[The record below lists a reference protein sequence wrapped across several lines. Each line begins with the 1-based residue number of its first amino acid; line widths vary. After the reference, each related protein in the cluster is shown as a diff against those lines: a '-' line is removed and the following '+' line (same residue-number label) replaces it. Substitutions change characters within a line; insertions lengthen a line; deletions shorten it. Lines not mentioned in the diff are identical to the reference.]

1 MPTSSHVSDPPR
13 IPTVEDSVAVSTDI
27 WARDLRALFEH
38 AKDRFGDVSWE
49 SEDGGERI
57 WGHKAVIYARA
68 PKAFKEQ
75 YFITRSL
82 TRSPS
87 PANGYFLPPL
97 FPSSRPSSPPSSFR
111 RPSTIAATQSS
122 LSVASHA
129 SDNTLR
135 APSTGPDGILRLT
148 HGDTPELFQA
158 QLEWIYTGEGFGNV
172 VEWISAEDETS
183 IPVPSTSSPNPG
195 LGLGLGLGGSLR
207 DSLGRRGGLAERREK
222 MGQDLT
228 YMWRS
233 KLYADVR
240 IHLSPDPIS
249 MSDGSDSDSSVDSL
263 SSTAIF
269 TSHRFIL
276 ASRSPYFASVLLNPS
291 SFRPSTADIHLP
303 TPPFTPAAL
312 HFCLGYMYA
321 GHLDFSNR
329 SFDLGTAFQIHRAAA
344 YLQLDTLIN
353 EIESRIAWDFC
364 HGLDWEKCHCR
375 KCAARVARVWRFA
388 SAPEVAAIRLA
399 SRTRAYLIRGWGE
412 TWGREVGLLD
422 KSDREAFVRDV
433 TRTINPSNVVSAFK
447 AVLSIRHRIE
457 SGIRM
462 RGREASAWVDPLET
476 MIDQVETHVRNVL
489 INQFSVLAEGD
500 ELWDLVSGKDF
511 STDLLELI
519 MREIVA
525 GVGTSQGCVEGPRVY
540 QALVSSILL
549 KVDPDTLEAALSP
562 RSRSR
567 QQVESA
573 REGIL
578 AHVRRRWMQVRDA
591 GGFNE
596 LDAWA
601 LKEISDEI
609 SVPVDDLIITSPPPS
624 AKKTPKPPL
633 RSGITRTTSRIQG
646 LSDAASVKTSV
657 SRASHLSK
665 STVRNGSLD
674 RPTTPPDSASGLKRL
689 RLSSSAS
696 TSSAAS
702 LAKPGPSRLSQSQEV
717 IAVPPARSP
726 TAVKAGPKVPIGGG
740 RVKATAAKFETGRT
754 SPSPSSKPSPRAPMT
769 GGVKPLLTRTS
780 ASKTPASSP
789 GEGLLKATTSSRA
802 PSIASV
808 KTTKTTRSTATTA
821 TTVPS
826 KPRVTPRP
834 AVDVRPT
841 RTRVDSQSTIASVR
855 SKIQPVDSPST
866 TSAAKRAVAQRPQAT
881 KPTPSP
887 LSNGRRSPSVM
898 TTVSTRSKAPIP
910 RITTPK
916 INTPKTEPGSSRIRT
931 SSTATTASTRSR
943 ISTLTTRDTIPPV
956 PTNLVKPSPPVPKL
970 NPSRLGPPSTTTTSR
985 AFPSRPS
992 HSSQPP
998 TTKTKIRS
1006 PSSSTDDGPGAQT
1019 PRQSE
1024 ISHPIIREGSGSS
1037 IPSPLMINSKLPP
1050 PPPISI
1056 RQPRKVSSSS
1066 IRSTHTISGSILR
1079 PHPASA
1085 FDPPKRQ
1092 DFASAPS
1099 ALPSI
1104 RITEGTTPF
1113 SGPGISLHVGI
1124 PCIVSLTTKRARFKA
1139 QVKYIGTLVGRK
1151 GPWVGVE
1158 TDDLT
1163 KYEVS
1168 TLPSGAMDG
1177 IHYFSLSLPDLSNG
1191 MPESER
1197 IARQRKIEIIREGL
1211 KRSKFSNVGSGSEI
1225 RGTNR
1230 GRGKRSVSPFIGSNG
1245 LGWEGFDNPR
1255 ALFVRPN
1262 EVVFVMGAE

>member
-1 MPTSSHVSDPPR
+1 
-13 IPTVEDSVAVSTDI
+13 VEDSVAVSTDI

-195 LGLGLGLGGSLR
+195 LGL
-207 DSLGRRGGLAERREK
+207 GGLAERREK

-422 KSDREAFVRDV
+422 KSDREALVRDV
-433 TRTINPSNVVSAFK
+433 TRTISPSNVVSAFK
-447 AVLSIRHRIE
+447 ALLSIRHRIE

-489 INQFSVLAEGD
+489 INQFSVVAEGD

-591 GGFNE
+591 G
-596 LDAWA
+596 
-601 LKEISDEI
+601 
-609 SVPVDDLIITSPPPS
+609 
-624 AKKTPKPPL
+624 
-633 RSGITRTTSRIQG
+633 
-646 LSDAASVKTSV
+646 
-657 SRASHLSK
+657 
-665 STVRNGSLD
+665 
-674 RPTTPPDSASGLKRL
+674 
-689 RLSSSAS
+689 
-696 TSSAAS
+696 
-702 LAKPGPSRLSQSQEV
+702 
-717 IAVPPARSP
+717 
-726 TAVKAGPKVPIGGG
+726 
-740 RVKATAAKFETGRT
+740 
-754 SPSPSSKPSPRAPMT
+754 
-769 GGVKPLLTRTS
+769 
-780 ASKTPASSP
+780 
-789 GEGLLKATTSSRA
+789 
-802 PSIASV
+802 
-808 KTTKTTRSTATTA
+808 
-821 TTVPS
+821 
-826 KPRVTPRP
+826 
-834 AVDVRPT
+834 
-841 RTRVDSQSTIASVR
+841 
-855 SKIQPVDSPST
+855 
-866 TSAAKRAVAQRPQAT
+866 
-881 KPTPSP
+881 
-887 LSNGRRSPSVM
+887 VM

-1006 PSSSTDDGPGAQT
+1006 PSSSTDD
-1019 PRQSE
+1019 
-1024 ISHPIIREGSGSS
+1024 
-1037 IPSPLMINSKLPP
+1037 
-1050 PPPISI
+1050 
-1056 RQPRKVSSSS
+1056 
-1066 IRSTHTISGSILR
+1066 
-1079 PHPASA
+1079 
-1085 FDPPKRQ
+1085 

-1177 IHYFSLSLPDLSNG
+1177 IHYFSLSLP
-1191 MPESER
+1191 
-1197 IARQRKIEIIREGL
+1197 
-1211 KRSKFSNVGSGSEI
+1211 
-1225 RGTNR
+1225 
-1230 GRGKRSVSPFIGSNG
+1230 
-1245 LGWEGFDNPR
+1245 
-1255 ALFVRPN
+1255 
-1262 EVVFVMGAE
+1262 